1 MKEDGKE
8 KVDDRFGDLFT
19 DKAFQID
26 EESERY
32 NQLKP
37 VCKYK
42 YCKPSL
48 LSQKLRAK
56 HASTSFWRH
65 YFIDHY
71 LISLF

>member
-1 MKEDGKE
+1 MNEDGKE

-37 VCKYK
+37 VCMYTF
-42 YCKPSL
+42 
-48 LSQKLRAK
+48 QFDVEMLRIYRTCFARI
-56 HASTSFWRH
+56 SFD
-65 YFIDHY
+65 I
-71 LISLF
+71 I

>member
-8 KVDDRFGDLFT
+8 KVDDRFGDLFI

-37 VCKYK
+37 VCMYK
-42 YCKPSL
+42 CSKSSL
-48 LSQKLRAK
+48 LSHKLWAK
-56 HASTSFWRH
+56 HVSKSFLRH

-71 LISLF
+71 LITLF

>member
-37 VCKYK
+37 VCKYEYSYFSHLQEFWAK
-42 YCKPSL
+42 HVLACSCITLASLIL
-48 LSQKLRAK
+48 LS
-56 HASTSFWRH
+56 T
-65 YFIDHY
+65 I
-71 LISLF
+71 

>member
-1 MKEDGKE
+1 MKENGAE

-37 VCKYK
+37 VCEFS
-42 YCKPSL
+42 PVSNV
-48 LSQKLRAK
+48 
-56 HASTSFWRH
+56 
-65 YFIDHY
+65 FI
-71 LISLF
+71 I